1 MTPKGPSGRRMVEAR
16 AAEAA
21 CVLAPDGSHA
31 ASLLVAEADG
41 NRTRP
46 SRVAAHTGFEDRG
59 AHQDPDASKQA
70 F

>member
-1 MTPKGPSGRRMVEAR
+1 MKWNCASVCARRQVC
-16 AAEAA
+16 AERLGGTRE
-21 CVLAPDGSHA
+21 VNG
-31 ASLLVAEADG
+31 LVAEADG
-41 NRTRP
+41 NRTRL